1 MSRTVS
7 ITRDKFPLAAAF
19 NISRGSKTEA
29 HVLTVTI
36 SEDGKTGQGECV
48 PYARYDESMDSVTA
62 QIESILP
69 ALQGGLDTSGLQK
82 ALPAGAARNA
92 VDCALWDLR
101 AKQEGVSVAHLWNMS
116 PLHGVETAYTLSL
129 DTAELMGQAAHA
141 ASHHPILKI
150 KLGGRGDVDRV
161 RAVHSAAPH
170 CKIIVDANEAWTSDT
185 LIQNMLACADVGVAL
200 IEQPLPAGDD
210 AALASVPHPVPI
222 CADES
227 AHTSETV
234 AELKG
239 RYDVINVKLD
249 KTGGLTEAMKLVHRC
264 RSEGFGVMMG
274 CMVGS
279 SLAMAPAIL
288 PAQMATF
295 VDLDAPLLLSRDR
308 QHPLHYVNSMI
319 APPPVALWG

>member
-7 ITRDKFPLAAAF
+7 ISRDTFPLATAF

-36 SEDGKTGQGECV
+36 SEDGKTGHGECV

-69 ALQGGLDTSGLQK
+69 ALQGSLDTTGLQS

-129 DTAELMGQAAHA
+129 NTAERMGQAAHA

-150 KLGGRGDVDRV
+150 KLGGRGDIDRV

-170 CKIIVDANEAWTSDT
+170 CKIIVDANEAWTPDT
-185 LIQNMLACADVGVAL
+185 LIENMLACADVGVAL
-200 IEQPLPAGDD
+200 IEQPLPASDD
-210 AALASVPHPVPI
+210 AALASIPHPVPI

-227 AHTSETV
+227 AHTSATV
-234 AELKG
+234 SELKN

-249 KTGGLTEAMKLVHRC
+249 KTGGLTEAMKLVKCC
-264 RSEGFGVMMG
+264 RSEGFGVMIG

-279 SLAMAPAIL
+279 SLAMAPAML

-295 VDLDAPLLLSRDR
+295 VDLDAPLLLSSDR
-308 QHPLHYVNSMI
+308 KIPLHYVNSMI
-319 APPPVALWG
+319 APPPAALWG